1 MPTWEDLS
9 YRVAKASGMVSVQAD
24 CTIEQALDLM
34 KERARFRDQSLKRSL
49 RALLSGGSGSP
60 FSASQPHGVR

>member
-24 CTIEQALDLM
+24 CTINEPLVM
-34 KERARFRDQSLKRSL
+34 MEERAQVSHQTLTEVADDVLARRIRFGL
-49 RALLSGGSGSP
+49 
-60 FSASQPHGVR
+60 